1 VWAVTRRLVG
11 DGIFLDQSRLEEVA
25 MSFYLCATMAAAL
38 LLTILTPIP
47 ASAAP
52 SDDAYVAGYAAAV
65 LEREFNLPAP
75 SLRVRDG
82 VLTVAESDLAG
93 ADRAR
98 VVTTLSRIP
107 GVNRVEVLTAPA
119 LAPSATPG
127 TRGSPASDE
136 ARPATT
142 LEYQIGWLPG
152 GILFKPLIADPRW
165 PHFSA
170 AYQYYISNR
179 QLENVAA
186 VSFGETFTFYRN
198 RFEDVLW
205 EFGIQAS
212 VFSLF
217 NLGAPSKDLINADYL
232 AAAVAGFRWK
242 DVSALTR
249 IYHQSSHL
257 GDEFLLANSSV
268 QRINLTYEGAD
279 LRLSYEF
286 WPGLRI
292 YGGGGGI
299 FDKEPSDLKP
309 WYAEGGIEFRSPWP
323 AGARIRPVVG
333 VDVQTR
339 QQNDWSADL
348 SARAGVELLGAL
360 YGRNLQL
367 LLEYFRGHSP
377 NGQFYQ
383 DKIDYIGLGLHFHF
397 N

>member
-1 VWAVTRRLVG
+1 
-11 DGIFLDQSRLEEVA
+11 
-25 MSFYLCATMAAAL
+25 MSFYRCATMAAAL

-52 SDDAYVAGYAAAV
+52 PDDAYVAGYAAAV

>member
-1 VWAVTRRLVG
+1 MVSSWIR
-11 DGIFLDQSRLEEVA
+11 SRLEEVA
-25 MSFYLCATMAAAL
+25 MSFYPCATMAAVML
-38 LLTILTPIP
+38 SVTILTPAP
-47 ASAAP
+47 APAAQ

-75 SLRVRDG
+75 SLRVRG
-82 VLTVAESDLAG
+82 GALTVAESDLAG
-93 ADRAR
+93 GDRAR

-107 GVNRVEVLTAPA
+107 GLNQVEVLTAPA
-119 LAPSATPG
+119 LAPSASSG
-127 TRGSPASDE
+127 TRGSVRGDVPEGTPASDE

-186 VSFGETFTFYRN
+186 VSFGETFTFHRN
-198 RFEDVLW
+198 RFQDVLW

-217 NLGAPSKDLINADYL
+217 NLDAQSKDLINADYM
-232 AAAVAGFRWK
+232 AAAVAGFRCK
-242 DVSALTR
+242 EVSALVR

-257 GDEFLLANSSV
+257 GDEFLLANSRV
-268 QRINLTYEGAD
+268 QRVNLSYEGAD
-279 LRLSYEF
+279 LKLSYEF

-299 FDKEPSDLKP
+299 FDQEPPDLKP

-323 AGARIRPVVG
+323 PGARIRPVVG
-333 VDVQTR
+333 VDVQPR
-339 QQNDWSADL
+339 QQNDRSPDL
-348 SARAGVELLGAL
+348 SARPAVELLRAL
-360 YGRNLQL
+360 DDRNLQL
-367 LLEYFRGHSP
+367 VRE
-377 NGQFYQ
+377 
-383 DKIDYIGLGLHFHF
+383 
-397 N
+397 

>member
-1 VWAVTRRLVG
+1 
-11 DGIFLDQSRLEEVA
+11 
-25 MSFYLCATMAAAL
+25 MSFYLCATMAAVML
-38 LLTILTPIP
+38 TLTILTPVP

-52 SDDAYVAGYAAAV
+52 PDDAYVAGYAAAV

-75 SLRVRDG
+75 SLRVRG
-82 VLTVAESDLAG
+82 GALTVAESDLAG

-107 GVNRVEVLTAPA
+107 GVNRVEVLTAPSV
-119 LAPSATPG
+119 APSASPG
-127 TRGSPASDE
+127 TRSSVRGDVPEGTPASVE
-136 ARPATT
+136 APPAATS
-142 LEYQIGWLPG
+142 EYQIGWLPG

-170 AYQYYISNR
+170 AYQYYINNP
-179 QLENVAA
+179 QFENVAA
-186 VSFGETFTFYRN
+186 VSFGETFTIYRN
-198 RFEDVLW
+198 RFQDVLW
-205 EFGIQAS
+205 ELGIQAG
-212 VFSLF
+212 VFAFF
-217 NLGAPSKDLINADYL
+217 NLDAESKDLINADYL

-242 DVSALTR
+242 DLSALAR

-268 QRINLTYEGAD
+268 QRVNLSYEGAD
-279 LRLSYEF
+279 LRLSFEF

-299 FDKEPSDLKP
+299 FDQEPSDLKP
-309 WYAEGGIEFRSPWP
+309 WYAQGGIEFRSPWP
-323 AGARIRPVVG
+323 AGARIRPVFG

-339 QQNDWSADL
+339 QQNDWSVDL
-348 SARAGVELLGAL
+348 SARAGVEFLGAL
-360 YGRNLQL
+360 YGRNVQL

-383 DKIDYIGLGLHFHF
+383 DKIDYIGLGEHFHF

>member
-1 VWAVTRRLVG
+1 
-11 DGIFLDQSRLEEVA
+11 
-25 MSFYLCATMAAAL
+25 MSFSLRSTMAAIS
-38 LLTILTPIP
+38 LTLTMLTPVP

-52 SDDAYVAGYAAAV
+52 PDDAYVAGYAAAV

-75 SLRVRDG
+75 SLRVRGG
-82 VLTVAESDLAG
+82 VLTVAESDLG
-93 ADRAR
+93 GGDRAR
-98 VVTTLSRIP
+98 VVSTLSRIP
-107 GVNRVEVLTAPA
+107 GVNQVLVLTAPA
-119 LAPSATPG
+119 PAPSSSAG
-127 TRGSPASDE
+127 TSRSVRGDVPEGIPASDE
-136 ARPATT
+136 ARPGTT

-170 AYQYYISNR
+170 AYQYYIDNR

-198 RFEDVLW
+198 RFQDVLW

-217 NLGAPSKDLINADYL
+217 NLDAQSKDLINADYM

-242 DVSALTR
+242 DVSALGR
-249 IYHQSSHL
+249 VYHQSSHL
-257 GDEFLLANSSV
+257 GDEFLLHNSV
-268 QRINLTYEGAD
+268 QRVNLTYEGAD

-299 FDKEPSDLKP
+299 FDQEPSDLKP
-309 WYAEGGIEFRSPWP
+309 WYAGGGIEFRSPWP
-323 AGARIRPVVG
+323 AGARIRPVAG

-339 QQNDWSADL
+339 QQNDWSPDL
-348 SARAGVELLGAL
+348 SARAGVEFLSAL

-377 NGQFYQ
+377 NGQFYK
-383 DKIDYIGLGLHFHF
+383 DSIDYIGLGVHFHF

>member
-1 VWAVTRRLVG
+1 
-11 DGIFLDQSRLEEVA
+11 
-25 MSFYLCATMAAAL
+25 MSFSPRSTMAAIS
-38 LLTILTPIP
+38 LTLTMLTPVP

-52 SDDAYVAGYAAAV
+52 PDDAYVAGYAAAV

-75 SLRVRDG
+75 SLRVRG
-82 VLTVAESDLAG
+82 GALTVAESDLAG
-93 ADRAR
+93 ADRAL

-107 GVNRVEVLTAPA
+107 GVNQVEVLTAPA
-119 LAPSATPG
+119 LAPSSSAG
-127 TRGSPASDE
+127 TRGSVRGDVPEGIPASDE
-136 ARPATT
+136 ARPRTT
-142 LEYQIGWLPG
+142 PEYQIGWLPG

-170 AYQYYISNR
+170 AYQYYIDNR

-198 RFEDVLW
+198 RFQDVLW

-217 NLGAPSKDLINADYL
+217 NLDAHSKDLINADYM
-232 AAAVAGFRWK
+232 AAAVAAFRWK
-242 DVSALTR
+242 DVSALGR
-249 IYHQSSHL
+249 VYHQSSHL
-257 GDEFLLANSSV
+257 GDEFLLHNSV

-299 FDKEPSDLKP
+299 FDQEPSDLKP

-323 AGARIRPVVG
+323 AGARVRPVAG

-348 SARAGVELLGAL
+348 SARAGVEFLGLL
-360 YGRNLQL
+360 YGRNVQL
-367 LLEYFRGHSP
+367 LLEYFSGHSP
-377 NGQFYQ
+377 NGQFYK
-383 DKIDYIGLGLHFHF
+383 DKIDYIGLGVHLHF

>member
-1 VWAVTRRLVG
+1 
-11 DGIFLDQSRLEEVA
+11 
-25 MSFYLCATMAAAL
+25 MSFYLCATMAAVL
-38 LLTILTPIP
+38 LTLTILTPIP

-52 SDDAYVAGYAAAV
+52 PDDAYVAGYAAAV

-75 SLRVRDG
+75 SLRVRG
-82 VLTVAESDLAG
+82 GALTVAESDLAG

-107 GVNRVEVLTAPA
+107 GVNQVEVLTAPA
-119 LAPSATPG
+119 VAPSASPG
-127 TRGSPASDE
+127 TRSSVRGDVPEGTPASDV
-136 ARPATT
+136 APPAATP
-142 LEYQIGWLPG
+142 EYQIGWLPG

-170 AYQYYISNR
+170 AYQYYINNR

-186 VSFGETFTFYRN
+186 VSFGESITFYRN
-198 RFEDVLW
+198 RFQDVLW
-205 EFGIQAS
+205 EFGVQAS

-217 NLGAPSKDLINADYL
+217 NLDAESKDLINADYL

-242 DVSALTR
+242 DVSALAR

-257 GDEFLLANSSV
+257 GDEFLLTNSSV
-268 QRINLTYEGAD
+268 QRVNLSYEGAD
-279 LRLSYEF
+279 LRLSFEF

-299 FDKEPSDLKP
+299 FDQEPSDLKP
-309 WYAEGGIEFRSPWP
+309 WYAQGGIEFRSPWP

-339 QQNDWSADL
+339 QQNDWSPDL

-383 DKIDYIGLGLHFHF
+383 DKIDYIGLGVHFHF

>member
-1 VWAVTRRLVG
+1 
-11 DGIFLDQSRLEEVA
+11 
-25 MSFYLCATMAAAL
+25 MSFYLCATMSAVM
-38 LLTILTPIP
+38 LTLTLWTPVP

-52 SDDAYVAGYAAAV
+52 PDDAYVAGYAAAV
-65 LEREFNLPAP
+65 LEREFNLSVP
-75 SLRVRDG
+75 SLRVRG
-82 VLTVAESDLAG
+82 GALTVAESDLAG
-93 ADRAR
+93 ADRALL
-98 VVTTLSRIP
+98 VTTLSRIP
-107 GVNRVEVLTAPA
+107 GVNQVEVLTAPA
-119 LAPSATPG
+119 LAPSASSG
-127 TRGSPASDE
+127 TRGSVRGDVPEGTPASDE

-142 LEYQIGWLPG
+142 LEYQIHWLPG
-152 GILFKPLIADPRW
+152 SILFKPLIADPRW

-179 QLENVAA
+179 QFADVAA
-186 VSFGETFTFYRN
+186 VSFGETLTIYRN
-198 RFEDVLW
+198 RFQDVLW
-205 EFGIQAS
+205 ELGIQAG
-212 VFSLF
+212 VFAFF
-217 NLGAPSKDLINADYL
+217 NLDAASKDLINADYL

-242 DVSALTR
+242 DVSALAR

-299 FDKEPSDLKP
+299 FDQEPSDLKR

-323 AGARIRPVVG
+323 AGARIRPVFG

-339 QQNDWSADL
+339 QQNDWSPDL
-348 SARAGVELLGAL
+348 SARAGVEFLGAL
-360 YGRNLQL
+360 YDRNVQL
-367 LLEYFRGHSP
+367 LLEYFSGHSP
-377 NGQFYQ
+377 NGQFYK
-383 DKIDYIGLGLHFHF
+383 DKIDYIGLGVHFHF

>member
-1 VWAVTRRLVG
+1 MKN
-11 DGIFLDQSRLEEVA
+11 RLEEVA
-25 MSFYLCATMAAAL
+25 MPCYLRATMAAVL
-38 LLTILTPIP
+38 LTLTILTPVP

-52 SDDAYVAGYAAAV
+52 PDDAYVAGYAAAV

-75 SLRVRDG
+75 SLRVRG
-82 VLTVAESDLAG
+82 GALTVAESDLAS

-98 VVTTLSRIP
+98 VVTTLSRVP
-107 GVNRVEVLTAPA
+107 GVNQVEVLTAPA
-119 LAPSATPG
+119 LAPSASLG
-127 TRGSPASDE
+127 TRGSVRGDVPEGTPASDE
-136 ARPATT
+136 APPATT
-142 LEYQIGWLPG
+142 PEYGIGWLPG

-170 AYQYYISNR
+170 AYQYYINNR

-186 VSFGETFTFYRN
+186 VSFGESFTIYRN
-198 RFEDVLW
+198 QFQGVLW
-205 EFGIQAS
+205 ELGIQAG

-217 NLGAPSKDLINADYL
+217 NLDAASKDLINADYM
-232 AAAVAGFRWK
+232 AAAIAGFRWK
-242 DVSALTR
+242 DVSALAR
-249 IYHQSSHL
+249 FYHQSSHL

-268 QRINLTYEGAD
+268 RRVNLSYEGAD

-299 FDKEPSDLKP
+299 FDQEPSDLKP
-309 WYAEGGIEFRSPWP
+309 WYAGGGIEFRSPWP
-323 AGARIRPVVG
+323 AGARIRPVAG

-339 QQNDWSADL
+339 QQNDWSPDL
-348 SARAGVELLGAL
+348 SARAGVEFLSAL

-377 NGQFYQ
+377 NGQFYK
-383 DKIDYIGLGLHFHF
+383 DSIDYIGLGVHFHF

>member
-1 VWAVTRRLVG
+1 
-11 DGIFLDQSRLEEVA
+11 
-25 MSFYLCATMAAAL
+25 MSFYLCATMAAVML
-38 LLTILTPIP
+38 TLTILTPVP

-52 SDDAYVAGYAAAV
+52 PDDAYVAGYAAAV

-75 SLRVRDG
+75 SLRVRGG

-107 GVNRVEVLTAPA
+107 GVNQVEVLTAPA
-119 LAPSATPG
+119 LAPSGSSG
-127 TRGSPASDE
+127 TRGSVRGDVPEGTPASDE

-170 AYQYYISNR
+170 SYQYYISNR

-186 VSFGETFTFYRN
+186 VSFGETFTFHRN
-198 RFEDVLW
+198 RFQDVLW

-217 NLGAPSKDLINADYL
+217 NLGAESKDLINADYL

-242 DVSALTR
+242 DVSALAR

-257 GDEFLLANSSV
+257 GDEFLLTNSRV
-268 QRINLTYEGAD
+268 QRVNLSYEGAD
-279 LRLSYEF
+279 LRLSFEF

-299 FDKEPSDLKP
+299 FDQEPADLKP
-309 WYAEGGIEFRSPWP
+309 WYAQGGIEFRSPWP
-323 AGARIRPVVG
+323 AGARIRPVFG

-339 QQNDWSADL
+339 QQNDWSPDL

-367 LLEYFRGHSP
+367 LLEYFNGHSP
-377 NGQFYQ
+377 NGQFYK
-383 DKIDYIGLGLHFHF
+383 DKIDYIGLGVHFHF

>member
-1 VWAVTRRLVG
+1 
-11 DGIFLDQSRLEEVA
+11 
-25 MSFYLCATMAAAL
+25 MSFYLCATMAAVL
-38 LLTILTPIP
+38 LTLTILTPIP

-52 SDDAYVAGYAAAV
+52 PDDAYVAGYAAAV

-75 SLRVRDG
+75 SLRVRGG

-107 GVNRVEVLTAPA
+107 GVNQVEVLTAPE
-119 LAPSATPG
+119 LAPPATPG
-127 TRGSPASDE
+127 TRGSVRRDVPEGTPASDE

-142 LEYQIGWLPG
+142 PEYQIG
-152 GILFKPLIADPRW
+152 
-165 PHFSA
+165 
-170 AYQYYISNR
+170 
-179 QLENVAA
+179 
-186 VSFGETFTFYRN
+186 
-198 RFEDVLW
+198 FEDVLW

-217 NLGAPSKDLINADYL
+217 NLGAKSKDLINADYL

-242 DVSALTR
+242 DVSALAR

-286 WPGLRI
+286 WPGLRL

-299 FDKEPSDLKP
+299 FDQEPSDLKP

-339 QQNDWSADL
+339 QQNDWSGDL
-348 SARAGVELLGAL
+348 SARAGVEFLGAL
-360 YGRNLQL
+360 YGRNLQV

-383 DKIDYIGLGLHFHF
+383 DKIDYIGLGVHFHF

>member
-1 VWAVTRRLVG
+1 
-11 DGIFLDQSRLEEVA
+11 
-25 MSFYLCATMAAAL
+25 MSFSPRSTMAAIS
-38 LLTILTPIP
+38 LTLTMLTSVP

-52 SDDAYVAGYAAAV
+52 PDDAYVAGYAAAV

-75 SLRVRDG
+75 SLRVRG
-82 VLTVAESDLAG
+82 GALTVAESDLAG
-93 ADRAR
+93 ADRAL

-107 GVNRVEVLTAPA
+107 GVNQVEVLTAPA
-119 LAPSATPG
+119 LAPSSSAG
-127 TRGSPASDE
+127 TRGSVRGDVPEGIPASDE
-136 ARPATT
+136 ARPRTT
-142 LEYQIGWLPG
+142 PEYQIGWLPG

-170 AYQYYISNR
+170 AYQYYIDNR

-198 RFEDVLW
+198 RFQDVLW

-217 NLGAPSKDLINADYL
+217 NLDAQSKDLINADYM
-232 AAAVAGFRWK
+232 AAAVAAFRWK
-242 DVSALTR
+242 DLSALGR
-249 IYHQSSHL
+249 VYHQSSHL
-257 GDEFLLANSSV
+257 GDEFLLHNSV

-299 FDKEPSDLKP
+299 FDQEPSDLKP

-348 SARAGVELLGAL
+348 SARAGVEFLGAL
-360 YGRNLQL
+360 HGRNLQL

-383 DKIDYIGLGLHFHF
+383 DKIDYIGLGVHFHF